1 MPETPN
7 ELAEEFPDF
16 LALMRHLQ
24 EVDGHF
30 AHVCRSYESINRKV
44 YKAQTRS
51 EPTSADML
59 MEMCKK
65 RKRLKDEIYGM
76 LVQPEPEAEAIK
88 LAV

>member
-1 MPETPN
+1 MSETPN

-24 EVDGHF
+24 QIDGHF
-30 AHVCRSYESINRKV
+30 AQLCRRYEDLDRRIFQ
-44 YKAQTRS
+44 AQTRS
-51 EPTSADML
+51 EPADANLL
-59 MEMCKK
+59 MDMCKT
-65 RKRLKDEIYGM
+65 RMRLKDEIYGM

>member
-1 MPETPN
+1 MSDTPN

-16 LALMRHLQ
+16 LALIRHLQ
-24 EVDGHF
+24 QIDGHF
-30 AHVCRSYESINRKV
+30 AYLCRQYEDLNRKV

-51 EPTSADML
+51 ERADDDLL
-59 MEMCKK
+59 MDMC
-65 RKRLKDEIYGM
+65 RKRMLLKDEICGM

>member
-1 MPETPN
+1 MSETPN

-24 EVDGHF
+24 QIDGHF
-30 AHVCRSYESINRKV
+30 AQLCRGYESVNRKV
-44 YKAQTRS
+44 FKAQTRS
-51 EPTSADML
+51 EPISADML
-59 MEMCKK
+59 MEMCET